1 MNTKEVYRANKSG
14 DVFYLERTTG
24 DKVTLRNPMTGM
36 VKEIRGTTLTRSYTK
51 LSEEEIK
58 MTAENTAAETVEVQ
72 NPIAF
77 EELLECTTKAEFEKK
92 LAAVTSPEGFEDV
105 AAIEDYD
112 EARKVKGNAAL
123 CFKEN
128 MDRFIKSKADYED
141 TTAALAEN
149 GSDLDLVKANETAK
163 ANLQKYTNKMVMYL
177 SKAQVAAERVT
188 ALKPVPAPKAEAV
201 EEGASEGTEE

>member
-1 MNTKEVYRANKSG
+1 MNTKKEVYRANKSG

-51 LSEEEIK
+51 LSGEEIK
-58 MTAENTAAETVEVQ
+58 MTAENTAAETVGVQ

-77 EELLECTTKAEFEKK
+77 EELLECTTKAEFEEK
-92 LAAVTSPEGFEDV
+92 LAAVTSAGGFEDV
-105 AAIEDYD
+105 AALEDYE

-128 MDRFIKSKADYED
+128 MDRFVKAKIDYED
-141 TTAALAEN
+141 TAAALEEN
-149 GSDLDLVKANETAK
+149 GSDLDIVKAHETAK

-177 SKAQVAAERVT
+177 SKAKVAADRATE
-188 ALKPVPAPKAEAV
+188 LKPAPAPKAEEA
-201 EEGASEGTEE
+201 EEASEAAAE

>member
-1 MNTKEVYRANKSG
+1 MNTKKEVYRANKSG

-58 MTAENTAAETVEVQ
+58 MIAENTNVQETAEVT
-72 NPIAF
+72 NAISF
-77 EELLECTTKAEFEKK
+77 EELLECQSKAEFEEK
-92 LAAVTSPEGFEDV
+92 LSEVVTTEGFEDI
-105 AAIEDYD
+105 AALAGYE

-128 MDRFIKSKADYED
+128 MDRFVRAKADYED
-141 TTAALAEN
+141 TAAALSEN
-149 GSDLDLVKANETAK
+149 GSDLDIVKAHETAK

-177 SKAQVAAERVT
+177 SKAKVAADRATE
-188 ALKPVPAPKAEAV
+188 LKPEPVPKASEAAA
-201 EEGASEGTEE
+201 E